1 MSENKKLTRKDMF
14 SIIYHFA
21 NGNQNYD
28 KPEVREAITKFAK
41 EEIVKLEQKAAKTK
55 ATRSKKSEANNKIA
69 ETIQSRILSTDES
82 GALTA
87 SEIANVLDLTVQKVT
102 PILSK
107 LVDEGIA
114 VRKEYPKRVKKYL
127 LAQ

>member
-28 KPEVREAITKFAK
+28 KPEVREAIAKFAK
-41 EEIVKLEQKAAKTK
+41 EEIVKLEQKAGKAK
-55 ATRSKKSEANNKIA
+55 AARSKKSEVNNEIA

-107 LVDEGIA
+107 LVDEGVA

-127 LAQ
+127 LA